1 MSNNIPLH
9 NPLFPPSLEYGSND
23 AEAVSVLLQVD
34 EGAVRN
40 ILAYTPF
47 KFVSAHTW
55 IEVIALRNAWGV
67 QPFCGGGIIIPA
79 RYRNTIGGYYAYC
92 YIDTDDALALGREPF
107 GYPKKYAQS
116 FIQRTGSAAVAAMR
130 RTDAA
135 VELSVI
141 INSQASAG
149 PKVPRY
155 PHLLLQA
162 FPSAESDEPLLA
174 RVIARDTS
182 QTSEMV
188 LWSGEAAFHITELP
202 IPNELGWLSAG
213 VPLSGSYARGSFKGA
228 LGTVLGTEH
237 LGSEIRAA
245 MSRIANAAE

>member
-1 MSNNIPLH
+1 MKRARQPKYGTMSNNIPLH

-141 INSQASAG
+141 INSRHRLGQRSRDILTFCFRRSRARSLTNRFLRVLSLGTPVKLRKWSCGA
-149 PKVPRY
+149 VR
-155 PHLLLQA
+155 LLFI
-162 FPSAESDEPLLA
+162 FPSFQFQMNS
-174 RVIARDTS
+174 V
-182 QTSEMV
+182 
-188 LWSGEAAFHITELP
+188 G
-202 IPNELGWLSAG
+202 
-213 VPLSGSYARGSFKGA
+213 
-228 LGTVLGTEH
+228 
-237 LGSEIRAA
+237 
-245 MSRIANAAE
+245 